1 MSKTI
6 NAIVEGC
13 MPDTPKKLM
22 YCGIEMVIP
31 ENSQI
36 LLSDHD
42 IHSNRYLLYAKTE
55 KFSEFEILHNPYF
68 DCNLNFQDSN
78 KSFSGGWPLRSFE
91 PNFRWI
97 FDAQR
102 SLTTREGRIY
112 IKSTYFHKDWR
123 WYLDAVPT
131 ILKECGEMFRGERS
145 EDYFYNHSSRA
156 F

>member
-31 ENSQI
+31 ENVQI

-42 IHSNRYLLYAKTE
+42 VHPNRYLLYAKTE
-55 KFSEFEILHNPYF
+55 DFSEFKISQNPYF
-68 DCNLNFQDSN
+68 DCNLNFKNPN
-78 KSFSGGWPLRSFE
+78 KLYTGGWPLRSFE

-102 SLTTREGRIY
+102 SLTTRDGRIF
-112 IKSTYFHKDWR
+112 IETTYFHKDWR

-131 ILKECGEMFRGERS
+131 ILKECREMFKGERT
-145 EDYFYNHSSRA
+145 EDYFYNNPSKA
-156 F
+156 W